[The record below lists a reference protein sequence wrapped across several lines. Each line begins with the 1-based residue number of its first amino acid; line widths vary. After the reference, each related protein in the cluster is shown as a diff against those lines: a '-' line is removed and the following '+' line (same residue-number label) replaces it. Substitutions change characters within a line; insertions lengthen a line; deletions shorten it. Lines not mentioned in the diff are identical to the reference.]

1 MKKDKNNGLKRLLSF
16 TGNSRGLLTV
26 AQVLSGISAV
36 FIMAPFLCV
45 FFAAKELVVV
55 FAGET
60 LNSAALVGWGIK
72 AVVAEF
78 IGLLLYFIALLCSHV
93 VAFRTEKNLKM
104 AALRHLSKMP
114 LGYFEANPSGM
125 LRKIID
131 DNSFQTETFITP
143 QLPDLVGAYVTVE
156 FDE

>member
-16 TGNSRGLLTV
+16 TGNSLWLITL
-26 AQVLSGISAV
+26 AQILSGISAM

-60 LNSAALVGWGIK
+60 LNSSALVGWGIK

-78 IGLLLYFIALLCSHV
+78 IGLLLYF
-93 VAFRTEKNLKM
+93 
-104 AALRHLSKMP
+104 LSIYYI
-114 LGYFEANPSGM
+114 L
-125 LRKIID
+125 
-131 DNSFQTETFITP
+131 
-143 QLPDLVGAYVTVE
+143 
-156 FDE
+156 